1 MNIKENK
8 QILLI
13 SPRGFCAGVTRAID
27 TVVEVL
33 EKFGP
38 PVYVKH
44 EIVHNKHVID
54 DLKAKGAIFIE
65 DINDAPIDKP
75 LVFSAHGVAKNIL
88 DTAKQMNKYV
98 VDATCPLVTK
108 VHVQAIKFYNL
119 NYKIILIGHK
129 NHPEVEGTLGQLP
142 AGGIVL
148 IENLDDIQNLKFENE
163 DKLAYVTQ
171 TTLSVDDTKEIIDAL
186 KKKFPHIKS
195 SPKEDIC
202 YATTNR
208 QNAIKDYAHECDS
221 FIVVGSK
228 NSSNSNRLVEVA
240 KKSGCNLSVL
250 LENASNLN
258 IDNYKNHQTIGL
270 SSGASVPDILVQ
282 DVISKFREAFEIN
295 VKEVGAGEENISF
308 KLPRGCLLYTSP
320 SPRD

>member
-27 TVVEVL
+27 TVVEIL

-119 NYKIILIGHK
+119 DYKIILIGHK

-142 AGGIVL
+142 AGRIVL

-240 KKSGCNLSVL
+240 KKSGCDLSVL

-308 KLPRGCLLYTSP
+308 KLPRGI
-320 SPRD
+320 

>member
-1 MNIKENK
+1 MNIKKNK
-8 QILLI
+8 EILLI

-33 EKFGP
+33 AKFGP

-88 DTAKQMNKYV
+88 DTAKQINKYV

-119 NYKIILIGHK
+119 DYKIILIGHK

-208 QNAIKDYAHECDS
+208 QNAIKEYAHECDS

-240 KKSGCNLSVL
+240 KKSGCDLSVL
-250 LENASNLN
+250 LENASDLN

-308 KLPRGCLLYTSP
+308 KLPRGI
-320 SPRD
+320 

>member
-119 NYKIILIGHK
+119 DYKIILIGHK

-142 AGGIVL
+142 AGKIVL
-148 IENLDDIQNLKFENE
+148 IENLDDIKNLKFENE

-240 KKSGCNLSVL
+240 KKSGCDLSVL

-295 VKEVGAGEENISF
+295 VKEVGAGEEIISF
-308 KLPRGCLLYTSP
+308 KLPRGI
-320 SPRD
+320 

>member
-119 NYKIILIGHK
+119 DYKIILIGHK

-240 KKSGCNLSVL
+240 KKSGCDLSVL

-295 VKEVGAGEENISF
+295 LKEVGAGEENISF
-308 KLPRGCLLYTSP
+308 KLPRGI
-320 SPRD
+320 

>member
-1 MNIKENK
+1 MNIKKNK
-8 QILLI
+8 EILLI

-33 EKFGP
+33 AKFGP

-142 AGGIVL
+142 AGAIVL

-240 KKSGCNLSVL
+240 KKSGCDLSVL

-308 KLPRGCLLYTSP
+308 KLPRGI
-320 SPRD
+320 

>member
-119 NYKIILIGHK
+119 DYKIILIGHK

-208 QNAIKDYAHECDS
+208 QNAIKEYAHECDS

-240 KKSGCNLSVL
+240 KKSGCDLSVL

-282 DVISKFREAFEIN
+282 DVISKFREAFDIN

-308 KLPRGCLLYTSP
+308 KLPRGI
-320 SPRD
+320 

>member
-119 NYKIILIGHK
+119 DYKIILIGHK

-208 QNAIKDYAHECDS
+208 QNAIKEYAHECDS

-240 KKSGCNLSVL
+240 KKSGCDLSVL
-250 LENASNLN
+250 LENASHLN

-308 KLPRGCLLYTSP
+308 KLPRGI
-320 SPRD
+320 

>member
-75 LVFSAHGVAKNIL
+75 LVFSAHGVAKKIL

-142 AGGIVL
+142 AGAIVL

-240 KKSGCNLSVL
+240 KKSGCDLSVL
-250 LENASNLN
+250 LENASNLD

-308 KLPRGCLLYTSP
+308 KLPRGI
-320 SPRD
+320 

>member
-119 NYKIILIGHK
+119 DYKIILIGHK

-142 AGGIVL
+142 AGKIAL
-148 IENLDDIQNLKFENE
+148 IENLDDIKNLKFENE

-240 KKSGCNLSVL
+240 KKSGCDLSVL

-308 KLPRGCLLYTSP
+308 KLPRGI
-320 SPRD
+320 

>member
-1 MNIKENK
+1 MNIKKDKE
-8 QILLI
+8 ILLI

-119 NYKIILIGHK
+119 DYKIILIGHK

-142 AGGIVL
+142 AGAIVL
-148 IENLDDIQNLKFENE
+148 IENLDDIKNLKFENE

-240 KKSGCNLSVL
+240 KKSGCDLSVL

-308 KLPRGCLLYTSP
+308 KLPRGI
-320 SPRD
+320 

>member
-27 TVVEVL
+27 TVVEIL

-88 DTAKQMNKYV
+88 DTAKHMNKYV

-108 VHVQAIKFYNL
+108 VHE
-119 NYKIILIGHK
+119 IG
-129 NHPEVEGTLGQLP
+129 
-142 AGGIVL
+142 
-148 IENLDDIQNLKFENE
+148 
-163 DKLAYVTQ
+163 
-171 TTLSVDDTKEIIDAL
+171 
-186 KKKFPHIKS
+186 
-195 SPKEDIC
+195 
-202 YATTNR
+202 R
-208 QNAIKDYAHECDS
+208 AH
-221 FIVVGSK
+221 V
-228 NSSNSNRLVEVA
+228 
-240 KKSGCNLSVL
+240 
-250 LENASNLN
+250 
-258 IDNYKNHQTIGL
+258 
-270 SSGASVPDILVQ
+270 
-282 DVISKFREAFEIN
+282 
-295 VKEVGAGEENISF
+295 
-308 KLPRGCLLYTSP
+308 
-320 SPRD
+320 

>member
-142 AGGIVL
+142 AGAIVL
-148 IENLDDIQNLKFENE
+148 IENLDDIKNLKFENE

-240 KKSGCNLSVL
+240 KKSGCDLSVL

-308 KLPRGCLLYTSP
+308 KLPRGI
-320 SPRD
+320 

>member
-33 EKFGP
+33 DKFGP

-142 AGGIVL
+142 AGAIVL

-240 KKSGCNLSVL
+240 KKSGCDLSVL
-250 LENASNLN
+250 LENANNLN

-308 KLPRGCLLYTSP
+308 KLPRGI
-320 SPRD
+320 

>member
-119 NYKIILIGHK
+119 DYKIILIGHK

-171 TTLSVDDTKEIIDAL
+171 TTLSVDDTKEIIDTL

-240 KKSGCNLSVL
+240 KKSGCDLSVL

-308 KLPRGCLLYTSP
+308 KLPRGI
-320 SPRD
+320 

>member
-119 NYKIILIGHK
+119 DYKIILIGHK

-142 AGGIVL
+142 AGAIVL
-148 IENLDDIQNLKFENE
+148 IENLDDIQNLKFENG

-208 QNAIKDYAHECDS
+208 QNAIKEYAHECDS

-240 KKSGCNLSVL
+240 KKSGCDLSVL

-308 KLPRGCLLYTSP
+308 KLPRGI
-320 SPRD
+320 

>member
-142 AGGIVL
+142 AGAIVL

-240 KKSGCNLSVL
+240 KKSGCGLSVL
-250 LENASNLN
+250 LENASDLN

-295 VKEVGAGEENISF
+295 VREVGAGEENISF
-308 KLPRGCLLYTSP
+308 KLPRGI
-320 SPRD
+320 

>member
-88 DTAKQMNKYV
+88 DTAKQINKYV

-119 NYKIILIGHK
+119 DYKIILIGHK

-240 KKSGCNLSVL
+240 KKSGCDLSVL

-308 KLPRGCLLYTSP
+308 KLPRGI
-320 SPRD
+320 

>member
-129 NHPEVEGTLGQLP
+129 NHPEVEGTLGQLS
-142 AGGIVL
+142 AGAIVL

-171 TTLSVDDTKEIIDAL
+171 TTLSVDDTKEIIDNL

-240 KKSGCNLSVL
+240 KKSGCDLSVL

-308 KLPRGCLLYTSP
+308 KLPRGI
-320 SPRD
+320 

>member
-88 DTAKQMNKYV
+88 DTAKQVNKYV

-142 AGGIVL
+142 AGRIVL

-240 KKSGCNLSVL
+240 KKSGCDLSVL

-308 KLPRGCLLYTSP
+308 KLPRGI
-320 SPRD
+320 